1 MKSCL
6 QFFHRIFSPSPGPP
20 SRGLVL
26 VAVAASLLFVSST
39 FAVAQEASSIVGT
52 VTLEN
57 TGGALHG
64 ARVLIINLG
73 RSTLSDEDGRFRFDG
88 VPAGQ
93 HELLAMREHLQAD
106 RQTVEVGAG
115 EATTVDFALALAAV
129 HEEVTVTAT
138 GRITTAFDAFNTVQ
152 ALDSIDL
159 AQNMAGNLGE
169 LLENEP
175 GVAKRSFGPGS
186 SRPIIRGFD
195 NDRVLLMQDGVRSGD
210 LSSQSGDHGV
220 SIDPAALGRVEILK
234 GPATLLYGSNAI
246 GGVVNAI
253 SPHQAFYENPPAEL
267 RGQLNADLG
276 STNEQAG
283 GNANFQVGNGKI
295 MAWFGGGGRRTS
307 EYITP
312 EGTVENSQTEQM
324 NGRAGLGWFGDRDYI
339 SVSYEIEDGTYGI
352 PFAGELHGHHEEE
365 EEEEE
370 EEPLIDIDQRR
381 QVVRVEGGLRNLQG
395 RFIDG
400 VKAIFSY
407 VDWQHQ
413 EIESFADT
421 GVREVGTEF
430 DNKHYIGRIEVQ
442 QTPTERLQ
450 GQFGA
455 WGQRRDYVAMGEEA
469 LAPPTQ
475 QDALAA
481 FAYEE
486 LELKGW
492 SLQFGGRIETNKYK
506 PEASERAAGH
516 EEEEGEHHAEE
527 APEVRD
533 RTFAGFSGSVGVR
546 VPFAENRAALVANF
560 TSSYRAP
567 ALEELYNFG
576 PHVGNLAFEIG
587 NPDLEHERS
596 NGGEVN
602 LRLNTGKVRGQAS
615 VFYYDISNFI
625 FGAPTGE
632 VVDEL
637 LELKYEQG
645 DSRFVGADLAL
656 SFHLDER
663 WLLHVSSG
671 VIDARLEDTDEAL
684 PRIPPLSGRLALDW
698 LPVNGLLIRP
708 ELLVA
713 AKQDNVFGAETPTDG
728 YTTAN
733 LMASYTIAGSKMMH
747 VFTLKSTNLGD
758 TLYRNHTSLIKD
770 LAPEMGRRVLLTYGL
785 RLF

>member
-1 MKSCL
+1 MKNRLALIALTANLIS
-6 QFFHRIFSPSPGPP
+6 IPS
-20 SRGLVL
+20 
-26 VAVAASLLFVSST
+26 A
-39 FAVAQEASSIVGT
+39 FALAQEAGSIDGT
-52 VTLEN
+52 VTLEDS
-57 TGGALHG
+57 GGALHG
-64 ARVLIINLG
+64 ARVMIINLG
-73 RSTLSDEDGRFRFDG
+73 RSILTDEDGRYRFDG
-88 VPAGQ
+88 VVAGQ
-93 HELLAMREHLQAD
+93 HELLAVREHLQAL
-106 RQTVEVGAG
+106 RQTVEVDPGA
-115 EATTVDFALALAAV
+115 ATTVDFALTLAAV

-195 NDRVLLMQDGVRSGD
+195 NDRVLVMQDGVRSGD

-220 SIDPAALGRVEILK
+220 SIDPAALERVEILK

-246 GGVVNAI
+246 GGVVNTI
-253 SPHQAFYENPPAEL
+253 SPHQQFYENPPAEL
-267 RGQLNADLG
+267 RGQLTADLG

-283 GNANFQVGNGKI
+283 GNANFQVGNGKL
-295 MAWFGGGGRRTS
+295 MAWFGGGGRRTGD
-307 EYITP
+307 YTTP

-324 NGRAGLGWFGDRDYI
+324 NGRAGLGWFGDRGYF
-339 SVSYEIEDGTYGI
+339 SASYEIEDGSYGI

-365 EEEEE
+365 EEADNHEEE
-370 EEPLIDIDQRR
+370 EEELLINIDQRR
-381 QVVRVEGGLRNLQG
+381 QVIRVEGGLRDLQG

-400 VKAIFSY
+400 VKAIFSH

-413 EIESFADT
+413 EIENFADT
-421 GVREVGTEF
+421 GAREVGTEF

-442 QTPTERLQ
+442 QTPTGRVR

-455 WGQRRDYVAMGEEA
+455 WAQRRDYVATGEEA
-469 LAPPTQ
+469 LAPPTK
-475 QDALAA
+475 QDAFAA

-486 LELKGW
+486 VELVGW
-492 SLQFGGRIETNKYK
+492 GLQVGGRVETNRYR
-506 PEASERAAGH
+506 PEAVEREVGH
-516 EEEEGEHHAEE
+516 DEE

-533 RTFAGFSGSVGVR
+533 RNFTGFSGSVGVR
-546 VPFAENRAALVANF
+546 VPFADNRAAFVANF

-596 NGGEVN
+596 NGGEVS
-602 LRLNTGKVRGQAS
+602 LRLATGKVHGQAS
-615 VFYYDISNFI
+615 FFYYDISNFI

-632 VVDEL
+632 VVDGL

-645 DSRFVGADLAL
+645 DSRFVGGDLAL
-656 SFHLDER
+656 SFHLDDR
-663 WLLHVSSG
+663 WRLHVGGG
-671 VIDARLEDTDEAL
+671 VVDAKLKDTDEAL

-698 LPVNGLLIRP
+698 LPVQGLQIRP
-708 ELLVA
+708 ELVAA
-713 AKQDNVFGAETPTDG
+713 AKQDDVFNTETATGG
-728 YTTAN
+728 YTAVN
-733 LMASYTIAGSKMMH
+733 LMASYTIAGSKVMH
-747 VFTLKSTNLGD
+747 VFTLKGTNLGD

-770 LAPEMGRRVLLTYGL
+770 LAPEMGRRVLLTYAL